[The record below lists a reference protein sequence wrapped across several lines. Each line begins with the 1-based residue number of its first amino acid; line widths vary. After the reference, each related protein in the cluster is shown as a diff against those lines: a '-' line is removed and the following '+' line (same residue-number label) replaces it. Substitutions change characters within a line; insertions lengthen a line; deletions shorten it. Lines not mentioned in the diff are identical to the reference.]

1 MAIDRDKVARAA
13 LRYIQKGQY
22 EKAAEEYKRLL
33 ALDPRDMRARLRLLE
48 LYGRMGKRKEV
59 VEESE
64 RVAEVYADQG
74 FYLKAIA
81 VYKQAARHDPEN
93 PGLWRAMGEMYAK
106 QGLVGDALA
115 SFKRAVELLRAQHLT
130 AEAQELLG
138 RMEQMA
144 PDNAAIKVH
153 LAELYLED
161 GRMGAFEEVLG
172 KLMLQLR
179 GEGRNRKL
187 LQILEGFYERSG
199 KALAVG
205 RRLAELLVDL
215 GEEERAL
222 EVIRE
227 GLAADPG
234 DRDLRLLALRAYL
247 ILGQLAEARKVALDL
262 YEEDPEDLFLLEQL
276 AAIAQARGDRKELAD
291 AYRAMAKVY
300 GRRGIEDKEALYYR
314 KVLEIVPDDAEARLA
329 LGEVLEMPPP
339 SEEAEAWE
347 GGPVI
352 AEEEPGAEG
361 PDPLEDE
368 ILEVELYLKYGMD
381 EQAAEKLR
389 SLVERA
395 PARIDLRRKLRD
407 ACERRGDREG
417 WVREQLQIAELL
429 LQERRENEALRAY
442 QSVLEVDPQNAEARK
457 AIQYLKPGAVEGA
470 APAVEIEL
478 DASAIEFVEGEAGEQ
493 VVRRGA
499 REATAEDSDALR
511 EGLAE
516 AEFLE
521 AQGRKDE
528 AVQALLRLK
537 DRFPGSPHVLARLEV
552 LGWSPRAEEDEGFV
566 DLQAEVLDDSG
577 LRFEG
582 FEDFE
587 VSELDDIVTEFKAG
601 IAEKLEEG
609 DFDTHYHL
617 GTAYREMG
625 LVEEALE
632 EFRIAARSPEKARE
646 AYAAMASLYRE
657 QGNRADARSALKMA
671 LAVPSNAPED
681 RAAILY
687 ELGDLSEEEGDLEGA
702 LRHFEKAE
710 AEAPGFRDVASRLRK
725 LRAVREGA

>member
-1 MAIDRDKVARAA
+1 MAIDRDKVARNA

-22 EKAAEEYKRLL
+22 EKAAAEYRKLL
-33 ALDPRDMRARLRLLE
+33 ALDPRDMRARLRLVE
-48 LYGRMGKRKEV
+48 LYGRMGKRQEV

-64 RVAEVYADQG
+64 RVAEAYADQG

-81 VYKQAARHDPEN
+81 VYKQAVRHDPQN
-93 PGLWRAMGEMYAK
+93 PALWRAMGELYTK

-115 SFKRAVELLRAQHLT
+115 SFKKAVEILRAQDLT
-130 AEAQELLG
+130 AEAQELLS

-153 LAELYLED
+153 LAEMYLDE
-161 GRMGAFEEVLG
+161 GRTEAFEEEVG
-172 KLMLQLR
+172 KLALQLR

-199 KALAVG
+199 KSPVVA

-227 GLAADPG
+227 GLRAEPG

-247 ILGQLAEARKVALDL
+247 VLGQLVEARKVALGL

-276 AAIAQARGDRKELAD
+276 AAIARARRDRAELAQ
-291 AYRAMAKVY
+291 AYRTMAKVY
-300 GRRGIEDKEALYYR
+300 GRRGLEDKEAFCYR
-314 KVLEIVPDDAEARLA
+314 KVLEIDPEDAEARLA
-329 LGEVLEMPPP
+329 LGEVLEAAPTEVPEP
-339 SEEAEAWE
+339 AWE
-347 GGPVI
+347 GAPEPVEGL
-352 AEEEPGAEG
+352 AGAEG

-368 ILEVELYLKYGMD
+368 VLEAELYLKYGMD
-381 EQAAEKLR
+381 EQAEAKLR
-389 SLVERA
+389 SLVDRA
-395 PARIDLRRKLRD
+395 PGRIDLRQKLRD
-407 ACERRGDREG
+407 VCERRGDREG
-417 WVREQLQIAELL
+417 WVREQLHIAELL
-429 LQERRENEALRAY
+429 LQDRRQNEALRAY
-442 QSVLEVDPQNAEARK
+442 QAVLEVDPGNAEARN
-457 AIQYLKPGAVEGA
+457 AVQYLKPSAL
-470 APAVEIEL
+470 PTRPQDVEIEI
-478 DASAIEFVEGEAGEQ
+478 DASAIEFVHGEEGER

-499 REATAEDSDALR
+499 REATEAASDDLR

-521 AQGRKDE
+521 AQGRRDE
-528 AVQALLRLK
+528 AVEVLLRLGE
-537 DRFPGSPHVLARLEV
+537 RFPDSPHVPARLES
-552 LGWSPRAEEDEGFV
+552 LGWSPSAKGESV
-566 DLQAEVLDDSG
+566 DLQAEVMEEGG

-587 VSELDDIVTEFKAG
+587 VSELDDIVSEFKAG
-601 IAEKLEEG
+601 VAEKLEEG
-609 DFDTHYHL
+609 DFETHYDL

-625 LVEEALE
+625 LVNEALE

-646 AYAAMASLYRE
+646 AYAAMAGLYRE
-657 QGNRADARSALKMA
+657 QGSRADARSALKMA
-671 LAVPSNAPED
+671 LAVPSNVPED

-687 ELGDLSEEEGDLEGA
+687 ELADLSEEEGDLEGA

-710 AEAPGFRDVASRLRK
+710 AEAPGFRDVASRLRRLRS
-725 LRAVREGA
+725 LRAREEG